1 MLCVMQAMLSDS
13 IAFSVALQVI
23 GLINTCTHA
32 YFMQCTSTLIIESG
46 LGHQLGFYMSNCT
59 RHSAAHTVYTY
70 MYMYIHVVMYLSKTK
85 QVMKLRGMLWPIA
98 VKNAHGTQLNH

>member
-1 MLCVMQAMLSDS
+1 MLSDS
-13 IAFSVALQVI
+13 TTFALVI

-32 YFMQCTSTLIIESG
+32 YDIMQCTSTLIIESG
-46 LGHQLGFYMSNCT
+46 LGHQLGLYMSNCT
-59 RHSAAHTVYTY
+59 RHSTAHTVHTYMYIHCTY
-70 MYMYIHVVMYLSKTK
+70 MYMYVHVHVVMYLSMTK